1 MSIKTS
7 DVIFKQRIK
16 DKMQDSF
23 MRKSMVN
30 AQERMF
36 ANRQLA
42 AEKLGN
48 WEQWREMGKE
58 IRNHVLDHL
67 DYYLQQLSDNV
78 EKNGGHVLFA
88 ETAQQANDYIEK
100 IIKQKNAKKVVK
112 SKSMVT
118 EEIGLNKMIQQN
130 NCEVIETDLG
140 EYILQ
145 VDDCDPPSHI
155 VVPALHK
162 NREQIREVFEKK
174 IGYQGSSDPETM
186 TRFVREHIRHDFLE
200 ADIGITGCNFA
211 VAESGSISLVTNEG
225 NGRLVTTLPK
235 THIAV
240 MGMERIVPTFEE
252 LDIMI
257 SLLCRSAVGLPLT
270 GYVTVLT
277 GPKEEGHVD
286 GPQEFHLVIL
296 DNGRSD
302 ILASEYKEILRCIRC
317 GACVNTCPAYRHIG
331 GQSYGSIYSGPIGAV
346 LSPLLGGYEDFKDL
360 PYACTLC
367 HACHD
372 VCPVKIPLSD
382 LLLKHRK
389 EMAIT
394 KITPLTERMT
404 AAAFNYLNASP
415 ALWGLTVKAG
425 AVFGSKLIK
434 EGKLPINVGA
444 IAAWSESRDL
454 PQPDGESFRSW
465 FAKRSK
471 KQSKDDDN
479 DK

>member
-1 MSIKTS
+1 MSMKTS
-7 DVIFKQRIK
+7 NVKFKERIHV
-16 DKMQDSF
+16 KMQDEF
-23 MRKSMVN
+23 MLKSVAN

-36 ANRQLA
+36 KNRAIA

-48 WEQWREMGKE
+48 WEEWREMGMD
-58 IRNHVLDHL
+58 IRNHVLENL

-78 EKNGGHVLFA
+78 QKNGGHVFFA
-88 ETAQQANDYIEK
+88 RTAEEATNYVEN

-118 EEIGLNKMIQQN
+118 EEISLNKIIERN
-130 NCEVIETDLG
+130 DCDVVETDLG

-162 NREQIREVFEKK
+162 NRDQIRDIFNDKL
-174 IGYQGSSDPETM
+174 GYEGTSDPEEM
-186 TRFVREHIRHDFLE
+186 TRFVRNHIRHDFLE

-211 VAESGSISLVTNEG
+211 VAESGTISLVTNEG
-225 NGRLVTTLPK
+225 NARLATSLPK

-252 LDIMI
+252 LDIVV

-270 GYVTVLT
+270 GYVTALT
-277 GPKEEGHVD
+277 GPREADQID
-286 GPQEFHLVIL
+286 GPEEFHLVIL

-302 ILASEYKEILRCIRC
+302 ILGSEFRAILRCVRC
-317 GACVNTCPAYRHIG
+317 AACVNTCPAYRHIG

-346 LSPLLGGYEDFKDL
+346 LSPLLGGYDDFKDL
-360 PYACTLC
+360 PYACSLC
-367 HACHD
+367 KACHD

-389 EMAIT
+389 KMGEL
-394 KITPLTERMT
+394 KITPTAER
-404 AAAFNYLNASP
+404 ASVGAFNFINARP
-415 ALWGLTVKAG
+415 ILWDTAVK
-425 AVFGSKLIK
+425 
-434 EGKLPINVGA
+434 VGA
-444 IAAWSESRDL
+444 KAASVMIKDGKMPFTAGPLAEWTEARDL
-454 PQPDGESFRSW
+454 PTPTGESFRSW
-465 FAKRSK
+465 FKKRN
-471 KQSKDDDN
+471 QG
-479 DK
+479 